1 MSDFDYDLFRDLGIF
16 VAKATTTTKSS
27 HGRLSGGVLV
37 LVRKVFT
44 VRGANVR
51 GCGQC
56 GSITNEGFCLEQ
68 MRM

>member
-37 LVRKVFT
+37 LVRKQFSPFVERMHVDVDNVVVLRMKVFAWN
-44 VRGANVR
+44 R
-51 GCGQC
+51 
-56 GSITNEGFCLEQ
+56 L
-68 MRM
+68 